1 MLKNYDQD
9 QDPKRSPQIS
19 DVSAVSNFC
28 NEVDIGNDDEKKM
41 VQWYVKVEMEAYF
54 LKVKLKSVF
63 LVQFALDFCS
73 SGPALLRWSHPWKD
87 TDGKMGRD
95 GFA

>member
-1 MLKNYDQD
+1 MLTLKQFITISKIFQTGREKGQILKLLKNYDQD

-41 VQWYVKVEMEAYF
+41 VQ
-54 LKVKLKSVF
+54 
-63 LVQFALDFCS
+63 
-73 SGPALLRWSHPWKD
+73 
-87 TDGKMGRD
+87 
-95 GFA
+95 

>member
-1 MLKNYDQD
+1 MPPAGTSCPAMLTLKQFITISKIFQTGREKRQILKLLKNYDQD

-41 VQWYVKVEMEAYF
+41 VQ
-54 LKVKLKSVF
+54 
-63 LVQFALDFCS
+63 
-73 SGPALLRWSHPWKD
+73 
-87 TDGKMGRD
+87 
-95 GFA
+95 